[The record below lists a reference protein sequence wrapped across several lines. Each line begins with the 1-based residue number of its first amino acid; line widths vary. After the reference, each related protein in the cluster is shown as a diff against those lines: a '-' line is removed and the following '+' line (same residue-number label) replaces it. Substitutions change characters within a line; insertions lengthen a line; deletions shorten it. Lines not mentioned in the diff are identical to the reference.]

1 MSPAAARDQLEI
13 VASQWIALWCAPVDW
28 QLFDRL
34 HADDFE
40 DCASAGRPS
49 TKAGFGQGI
58 ADLIDAFPD
67 LCTTVEDLVVDEA
80 RSRIAVRWAARGTN
94 RSEYRGVGPI
104 VQRRSP
110 ASRSSRFTMVASCAA
125 GGSGTSR
132 HTRTAGRG
140 RR

>member
-94 RSEYRGVGPI
+94 RSEYRGVGPTDRPTTITGIEIIEVHDGRI
-104 VQRRSP
+104 VRRWGEWDIT
-110 ASRSSRFTMVASCAA
+110 AHTD
-125 GGSGTSR
+125 SG
-132 HTRTAGRG
+132 
-140 RR
+140 